1 MLWRVLKPALGP
13 ADKPSVCKLLQSRT
27 FSIIVSAL
35 VVALWCGPSAASCGP
50 SSSGGSN
57 PDTTEVSA
65 PNLLTNSPTPAF
77 GSESWSV
84 ARSAVPGYTIH
95 HVVPEVRVRFSVT
108 DEQRQLVDS
117 LSVADLQI
125 FDDQLAV
132 KRLRNFSR
140 MNDLPLQ
147 VGILLDVSDSVQ
159 RTVSREKLATQF
171 FVRQVLRPQTDRAFV
186 LAFGQEV
193 QLWQASTGDP
203 DALGAA
209 LERVHQ
215 LGHATNLY
223 DGLFYASLNQF
234 SRSAGNETVQ
244 RIIVLF
250 SDGDD
255 TGSLHALVD
264 TIALAQRREIQIY
277 ALALHAQGRYS
288 PGDAVLRRLA
298 EETGGQFYTAG
309 SEKDFTAVF
318 AAMDQQMRT
327 QYYVSFRPERETP
340 GFHELRLE
348 MTGPSKLR
356 VHARQG
362 YYYDAP

>member
-1 MLWRVLKPALGP
+1 MPWRVLKPDTGL
-13 ADKPSVCKLLQSRT
+13 ADKPSVCRQLQSRKL
-27 FSIIVSAL
+27 SIVIAAL
-35 VVALWCGPSAASCGP
+35 AVAIWCRPSAASCGP
-50 SSSGGSN
+50 SSSGGSISDN
-57 PDTTEVSA
+57 TQVSA
-65 PNLLTNSPTPAF
+65 PNLQTNPTSPALGT
-77 GSESWSV
+77 ESSSV
-84 ARSAVPGYTIH
+84 ARSVVPGYTIR
-95 HVVPEVRVRFSVT
+95 HVVPEVRVQFSVT
-108 DEQRQLVDS
+108 DEQRRLVDS
-117 LSVADLQI
+117 LSATDLRI

-132 KRLRNFSR
+132 ERLRNFSR

-147 VGILLDVSDSVQ
+147 IGILLDVSDSVEK
-159 RTVSREKLATQF
+159 TASREKLATQF
-171 FVRQVLRPQTDRAFV
+171 FVRQVLRPQTDRAFL
-186 LAFGQEV
+186 LAFGQEI
-193 QLWQASTGDP
+193 QLWQTSTGDP
-203 DALGAA
+203 HALEAA

-234 SRSAGNETVQ
+234 SRSAENETVQ
-244 RIIVLF
+244 RIILLF

-277 ALALHAQGRYS
+277 ALSVHPQRKYS

-298 EETGGQFYTAG
+298 EETGGQFYVAA
-309 SEKDFTAVF
+309 SEKDFAAVF
-318 AAMDQQMRT
+318 AAMDEQMRT

-348 MTGPSKLR
+348 MTSPSKLR

>member
-1 MLWRVLKPALGP
+1 MLWRVLKDDTGP
-13 ADKPSVCKLLQSRT
+13 ADKPSVYKLLQSKRL
-27 FSIIVSAL
+27 SNVVVAL
-35 VVALWCGPSAASCGP
+35 VVAFWCWPAAASCGP
-50 SSSGGSN
+50 SSSGGPN
-57 PDTTEVSA
+57 GDTIEVSM
-65 PNLLTNSPTPAF
+65 PNLQTNSPSPAL
-77 GSESWSV
+77 GSVSWAV
-84 ARSAVPGYTIH
+84 ARFVVPGYTIR
-95 HVVPEVRVRFSVT
+95 HVVPEVRVQFGVT
-108 DEQRQLVDS
+108 DEQRRLVDS
-117 LSVADLQI
+117 LSAADLRI

-132 KRLRNFSR
+132 KRLYNFSR

-147 VGILLDVSDSVQ
+147 IGILLDVSDSVQ
-159 RTVSREKLATQF
+159 KTVSREKLATQL
-171 FVRQVLRPQTDRAFV
+171 FVRQVLRPQTDRAFL

-203 DALGAA
+203 DALQAA
-209 LERVHQ
+209 LERIHQ
-215 LGHATNLY
+215 EGHATNLY

-234 SRSAGNETVQ
+234 SRSAENETVQ

-277 ALALHAQGRYS
+277 ALAVHPQGSYS

-298 EETGGQFYTAG
+298 EETGGQFYIAA
-309 SEKDFTAVF
+309 SEKEFAAVF

-340 GFHELRLE
+340 GFHELRME
-348 MTGPSKLR
+348 MTSPGKLR
-356 VHARQG
+356 IHARQG